1 MTRLTRSFYPLKNIK
16 SMKRQ
21 DLYYKLSKKEHYRSR
36 AAYKLLQL
44 DARFFI
50 FKRGQTVLELGSS
63 PGGWSQVAAEK
74 IGKEGFLVGVDIK
87 PVKKLE
93 GAVFIKHD
101 IMEDSVINEII
112 KVLENNKKIE
122 KVQVLISDMAPHTS
136 GNKSIDHVKSIA
148 LAERAWFL
156 ATNLLQKNGHMI
168 IKVFNGDLLQSF
180 RKEMEKHFVF
190 CKINVPDATREGSS
204 EVYIICKK
212 FKGVEEYHPAVLSP

>member
-1 MTRLTRSFYPLKNIK
+1 
-16 SMKRQ
+16 MKRQ

-44 DARFFI
+44 DSRFFI
-50 FKRGQTVLELGSS
+50 FKKGQTVLELGSS
-63 PGGWSQVAAEK
+63 PGGWSQVAVEK
-74 IGKEGFLVGVDIK
+74 IGTDGFLVGVDLN

-93 GAVFIKHD
+93 GAVFIRHD
-101 IMEDSVINEII
+101 IMDDGVINEIL
-112 KVLENNKKIE
+112 KVLESNE
-122 KVQVLISDMAPHTS
+122 RMERVQVLISDMAPHTS

-156 ATNLLQKNGHMI
+156 AANLLQKNGNMVL
-168 IKVFNGDLLQSF
+168 KVFNGDLLQSF
-180 RKEMEKHFVF
+180 RKELEKHFVF